1 MPEFGIGRVA
11 ACLVS
16 PKANSLLH
24 RRSAQLERGAKTKF
38 LSVLNAMKKLFC
50 LLLTL
55 VCCNSEAA
63 NPVLT
68 IEGGQVQGVK
78 ADIKGVYVFRAIP
91 YAAPPIKGL
100 RWKAP
105 QPVVPWQGVKVA
117 DKFGHPG
124 YQAVH
129 YPGGYTTEW
138 GYGDESPYSEDCLY
152 LNVWT
157 KAPGKTDK
165 KLPVALWIHGGGYR
179 EGWGSEPEFDGQE
192 WGNKDVVLVSI
203 NYRLGVFGFLA
214 HPELSKES
222 PNHVSGNYGIL
233 DQIESLK
240 WIKKNI
246 AQFGGDP
253 ENVTIFGQSAG
264 AGSVKTL
271 CESPLARGLFERA
284 IIMSGGGMRTGPAA
298 APPAAATN
306 AAAAARAEG
315 PRGPSGFGPVT
326 LEQAELQTKE
336 IMDWA
341 GLTNLDKMRA
351 ASTETIYALGNLY
364 TAVTG
369 KRTRMT
375 GAPIIDG
382 YVSIQSFDAAAVD
395 NKLANVPYM
404 IGYTLNDLS
413 MMSQGIAD
421 FCLNR
426 EKAGSKAYAYEFA
439 RPLPTDG
446 RDNVLKG
453 AFHSSDLWYVFKS
466 LQHCWRPMTT
476 GDWKLSEVMLT
487 AWSNFAKYGDP
498 NGQNGGKWVPY
509 SKENPKFMVFKLDA
523 SDKENS
529 GMGDPLR
536 P

>member
-1 MPEFGIGRVA
+1 
-11 ACLVS
+11 
-16 PKANSLLH
+16 
-24 RRSAQLERGAKTKF
+24 
-38 LSVLNAMKKLFC
+38 
-50 LLLTL
+50 
-55 VCCNSEAA
+55 
-63 NPVLT
+63 
-68 IEGGQVQGVK
+68 
-78 ADIKGVYVFRAIP
+78 
-91 YAAPPIKGL
+91 
-100 RWKAP
+100 
-105 QPVVPWQGVKVA
+105 
-117 DKFGHPG
+117 
-124 YQAVH
+124 
-129 YPGGYTTEW
+129 
-138 GYGDESPYSEDCLY
+138 
-152 LNVWT
+152 VWT

-165 KLPVALWIHGGGYR
+165 KRPVALWIHGGGYR

-203 NYRLGVFGFLA
+203 NYRLGVFGFLT

-240 WIKKNI
+240 WSKKNI

-271 CESPLARGLFERA
+271 CESPLARGLFEKA
-284 IIMSGGGMRTGPAA
+284 IIMSGGGLTTGRS
-298 APPAAATN
+298 N
-306 AAAAARAEG
+306 GG
-315 PRGPSGFGPVT
+315 PGGMGGFGPMN

-341 GLTNLDKMRA
+341 GLTNLDRMRA
-351 ASTETIYALGNLY
+351 ASTETIYTVGNLY

-375 GAPIIDG
+375 GGPIVDG
-382 YVSIQSFDAAAVD
+382 YVSLQTFDAAAVD

-404 IGYTLNDLS
+404 IGYTLNDLGN
-413 MMSQGIAD
+413 MGQGIGE

-426 EKAGSKAYAYEFA
+426 EKAGDKAYAYEFA

-446 RDNVLKG
+446 RANVLKG

-466 LQHCWRPMTT
+466 LQHCWRPMTA
-476 GDWKLSEVMLT
+476 GDWQLSEVMLT
-487 AWSNFAKYGDP
+487 DWSNFAKYGDP
-498 NGQNGGKWVPY
+498 NGKKGGNWAPY
-509 SKENPKFMVFKLDA
+509 TKENPKLMVFKLDG

-529 GMGDPLR
+529 GMGGPIR

>member
-1 MPEFGIGRVA
+1 
-11 ACLVS
+11 
-16 PKANSLLH
+16 
-24 RRSAQLERGAKTKF
+24 
-38 LSVLNAMKKLFC
+38 MKVFY
-50 LLLTL
+50 LLLFAL
-55 VCCNSEAA
+55 AIVNCRAA
-63 NPVLT
+63 NPLLT

-78 ADIKGVYVFRAIP
+78 ADIEGVYVYRGIP
-91 YAAPPIKGL
+91 YAAPPIKNL

-105 QPVVPWQGVKVA
+105 QSVIPWQGVKIA

-157 KAPGKTDK
+157 KAPGEVTK

-222 PNHVSGNYGIL
+222 PNNVSGNYGIL

-271 CESPLARGLFERA
+271 CESPLARGLFKKA
-284 IIMSGGGMRTGPAA
+284 IIMSGGGLTP
-298 APPAAATN
+298 PPAAESN
-306 AAAAARAEG
+306 ASSAAPNARPG
-315 PRGPSGFGPVT
+315 GMGGFGPVT
-326 LEQAELQTKE
+326 LEQAETQTKE
-336 IMDWA
+336 ILDWA
-341 GLTNLDKMRA
+341 GLTSLEKMRA
-351 ASTETIYALGNLY
+351 ASTEIIYTVGSLY
-364 TAVTG
+364 SSVTG
-369 KRTRMT
+369 NRTRMT
-375 GAPIIDG
+375 GSPIVDG
-382 YVSIQSFDAAAVD
+382 YVSLQSFDASAID

-404 IGYTLNDLS
+404 IGFTLND
-413 MMSQGIAD
+413 MGNMSPGIAE

-426 EKAGSKAYAYEFA
+426 ENTGSKAFAYQFA

-446 RDNVLKG
+446 RENVLKG

-466 LQHCWRPMTT
+466 LKHCWRPMIE
-476 GDWKLSEVMLT
+476 GDWALSEAMLT
-487 AWSNFAKYGDP
+487 AWTNFAKYGDP
-498 NGQNGGKWVPY
+498 NGKSAGKWAPY
-509 SKENPKFMVFKLDA
+509 TKENPKFMVFKLDE

-529 GMGDPLR
+529 GMGEPLK

>member
-1 MPEFGIGRVA
+1 
-11 ACLVS
+11 
-16 PKANSLLH
+16 
-24 RRSAQLERGAKTKF
+24 
-38 LSVLNAMKKLFC
+38 MKKAFY
-50 LLLTL
+50 LLLFAL
-55 VCCNSEAA
+55 AFYNCEAA

-78 ADIKGVYVFRAIP
+78 ADIEGVYVYRGIP

-105 QPVVPWQGVKVA
+105 QPVIPWKGVKIA

-157 KAPGKTDK
+157 KAPGKVGQ

-179 EGWGSEPEFDGQE
+179 EGWGSEPEFDAQE
-192 WGNKDVVLVSI
+192 WAGKDVVIVTI
-203 NYRLGVFGFLA
+203 NYRLGVFGFLT

-253 ENVTIFGQSAG
+253 DNITIFGQSAG

-271 CESPLARGLFERA
+271 CESPLAKDLFKKA
-284 IIMSGGGMRTGPAA
+284 IIMSGGGLTTASAGTPSPAA
-298 APPAAATN
+298 SAAPNAPVAPNAPTAALGTRPATAGAP
-306 AAAAARAEG
+306 G
-315 PRGPSGFGPVT
+315 GMPSFGPPMT
-326 LEQAELQTKE
+326 LEQSELQTKT

-341 GLTNLDKMRA
+341 GLTSLEKMRA
-351 ASTETIYALGNLY
+351 ASTETIYTIGSLY
-364 TAVTG
+364 AAVTG
-369 KRTRMT
+369 NRVRMT
-375 GAPIIDG
+375 EAPIVDG
-382 YVSIQSFDAAAVD
+382 YVSLESFDAAAVD

-404 IGYTLNDLS
+404 IGTTLND
-413 MMSQGIAD
+413 MGNMSPGIAE
-421 FCLNR
+421 FGLNR
-426 EKAGSKAYAYEFA
+426 EKIGSKAYAYQFA

-446 RDNVLKG
+446 RENVLKG

-466 LQHCWRPMTT
+466 LKHCWRPLKA
-476 GDWKLSEVMLT
+476 GDWALSEVMLT
-487 AWSNFAKYGDP
+487 AWTNFAKYGDP
-498 NGQNGGKWVPY
+498 NGKNGGMWTPY
-509 SKENPKFMVFKLDA
+509 SKKNPKFMVFKLDA
-523 SDKENS
+523 NDKENS
-529 GMGDPLR
+529 GMGDPLK

>member
-1 MPEFGIGRVA
+1 
-11 ACLVS
+11 
-16 PKANSLLH
+16 
-24 RRSAQLERGAKTKF
+24 
-38 LSVLNAMKKLFC
+38 MKKVFY
-50 LLLTL
+50 LLLFAL
-55 VCCNSEAA
+55 SFYNCNAA

-68 IEGGQVQGVK
+68 IEGGQVQGVN
-78 ADIKGVYVFRAIP
+78 ADIEGVYVYRGIP
-91 YAAPPIKGL
+91 YAAPPIKEL

-105 QPVVPWQGVKVA
+105 QPVIPWNGVNIA

-138 GYGDESPYSEDCLY
+138 GYGDEAPYSEDCLY

-157 KAPGKTDK
+157 KAPGEPNR

-192 WGNKDVVLVSI
+192 WANKDVVLVSI
-203 NYRLGVFGFLA
+203 NYRLGVFGFLT
-214 HPELSKES
+214 HPELSQES
-222 PNHVSGNYGIL
+222 PDHVSGNYGIL

-253 ENVTIFGQSAG
+253 DNITIFGQSAG

-271 CESPLARGLFERA
+271 CGSPLAKDLFKRA
-284 IIMSGGGMRTGPAA
+284 IIMSGGGLTTAPPPPAA
-298 APPAAATN
+298 APNPSN
-306 AAAAARAEG
+306 AAPAPAPGAPTGMPAFT
-315 PRGPSGFGPVT
+315 PMT
-326 LEQAELQTKE
+326 LQESELQTKT

-341 GLTNLDKMRA
+341 GLTSLEKMRA
-351 ASTETIYALGNLY
+351 ASTETIYTVGNLY
-364 TAVTG
+364 NSVTG
-369 KRTRMT
+369 NHVRMT
-375 GAPIIDG
+375 AAPIVDG
-382 YVSIQSFDAAAVD
+382 YVSLKSFDDAAAD

-404 IGYTLNDLS
+404 IGYTLND
-413 MMSQGIAD
+413 MGNMSPGIAE

-426 EKAGSKAYAYEFA
+426 EKVGSKAYAYQFA

-446 RDNVLKG
+446 RENVLKG

-466 LQHCWRPMTT
+466 LKHCWRPLTD
-476 GDWKLSEVMLT
+476 GDWQLSEVMLT
-487 AWSNFAKYGDP
+487 AWTNFAKYGDP
-498 NGQNGGKWVPY
+498 NGKNGGKWTPY
-509 SKENPKFMVFKLDA
+509 SKENPKFMIFKLDA
-523 SDKENS
+523 TDKENS
-529 GMGDPLR
+529 EMGDPLK

>member
-1 MPEFGIGRVA
+1 
-11 ACLVS
+11 
-16 PKANSLLH
+16 
-24 RRSAQLERGAKTKF
+24 
-38 LSVLNAMKKLFC
+38 MKKLFC
-50 LLLTL
+50 LLLAL
-55 VCCNSEAA
+55 ACYESQAA

-68 IEGGQVQGVK
+68 IEGGQVEGVK
-78 ADIKGVYVFRAIP
+78 ADLKGVYVFRGIP
-91 YAAPPIKGL
+91 YAAPPIKAL
-100 RWKAP
+100 RWKPP
-105 QPVVPWQGVKVA
+105 QPVVPWKGVKLA

-138 GYGDESPYSEDCLY
+138 GYGDEAPYSEDCLY

-157 KAPGKTDK
+157 KDPGKTDK

-203 NYRLGVFGFLA
+203 NYRLGVFGFLT

-240 WIKKNI
+240 WIQKNI

-253 ENVTIFGQSAG
+253 DNVTIFGQSAG

-271 CESPLARGLFERA
+271 CESPLARGLFKKA
-284 IIMSGGGMRTGPAA
+284 IIMSGGGLNTGAGPGAG
-298 APPAAATN
+298 PGG
-306 AAAAARAEG
+306 RAGG
-315 PRGPSGFGPVT
+315 PGGPGGFGGFGPVT

-336 IMDWA
+336 ILDWA
-341 GLTNLDKMRA
+341 GLTNLAAMRA
-351 ASTETIYALGNLY
+351 ASTETIYTVGNLY
-364 TAVTG
+364 TSVTG
-369 KRTRMT
+369 KRTRIT
-375 GAPIIDG
+375 GAPIVDG
-382 YVSIQSFDAAAVD
+382 YVSIQSFDAAAMD

-404 IGYTLNDLS
+404 IGYTLND
-413 MMSQGIAD
+413 MNNMSAGIAA
-421 FCLNR
+421 FALNR
-426 EKAGSKAYAYEFA
+426 EKFGDKVYAYQFA

-466 LQHCWRPMTT
+466 LKHSWRPNTP
-476 GDWKLSEVMLT
+476 GDWALAEVELT
-487 AWSNFAKYGDP
+487 AWSNFAKTGNP
-498 NGQNGGKWVPY
+498 NGKTGEKWTPY
-509 SKENPKFMVFKLDA
+509 TKENPRFMVFKLDA
-523 SDKENS
+523 HDKENS
-529 GMGDPLR
+529 GMGDPAK